1 MVKHDNPYFTQNAL
15 PESNKITGISSFLL
29 EFDPISV
36 VWGEDRRS
44 LSSPQTTRNEN
55 RIFWE
60 GWAMLS
66 QMYLKGLSDR
76 QQQTIRRVLSAAL
89 DAVDPRLAVQ
99 QALALQRALPRQGE
113 TLQAAGQGL
122 DLAGFRRIRVVGA
135 GKAALAMAWGALD
148 VLGERV
154 TDGLLIPKHAGE
166 GEEAL
171 PPRIAVL
178 RGGHPVPSAESVSS
192 TRALE
197 RLLSDSA
204 ASDLVLCLI
213 SGGGSAL
220 MTLPAEGTD
229 LAEMQELTRLLLGS
243 GADIGEMNTLRKHL
257 DRVKGGGL
265 ARMASPA
272 QLVTLVLSD
281 VIGSPLDVIAS
292 GPTVADPSTYA
303 DARQILA
310 KYRLEERVSRGIRSL
325 LERGARGELPET
337 VKPGDP
343 LLDRVS
349 TLVVGSNPLAA
360 AAGLAQAEAEGLRP
374 LLLTTFLQGEAA
386 QVGVVLAGLLKQ
398 VAATGQPLPRPCC
411 IAAGGETTVTL
422 RGKGLG
428 GRNQELALGA
438 AFLLSGLPD
447 VALVTLGTDGEDGP
461 TDAAG
466 AVVTGDTLRRA
477 REMGLDPLAFLQEND
492 SYPFFQALGDLV
504 LTGPTGT
511 NVNDLVFLF
520 AF

>member
-1 MVKHDNPYFTQNAL
+1 MLAQLTLMGL
-15 PESNKITGISSFLL
+15 PE
-29 EFDPISV
+29 
-36 VWGEDRRS
+36 
-44 LSSPQTTRNEN
+44 
-55 RIFWE
+55 
-60 GWAMLS
+60 
-66 QMYLKGLSDR
+66 R
-76 QQQTIRRVLSAAL
+76 QQQVVRRVLSAAL
-89 DAVDPRLAVQ
+89 AAVDPRLAVQ
-99 QALALQRALPRQGE
+99 RALSLRGDR
-113 TLQAAGQGL
+113 LLAAGQEL
-122 DLAGFRRIRVVGA
+122 DLAAYRRIRVVGA
-135 GKAALAMAWGALD
+135 GKAALAMALGALD

-154 TDGLLIPKHAGE
+154 TDGLLITKHTGESAGM
-166 GEEAL
+166 L
-171 PPRIAVL
+171 PPRIQV
-178 RGGHPVPSAESVSS
+178 RQGGHPVPSVESVSS

-197 RLLSDSA
+197 DLLADSA
-204 ASDLVLCLI
+204 ASDLVFCLI

-229 LAEMQELTRLLLGS
+229 LAEMQELTRLLLAC

-257 DRVKGGGL
+257 DRIKGGGL

-272 QLVTLVLSD
+272 RVIALVLSD

-303 DARQILA
+303 DARQILV
-310 KYRLEERVSRGIRSL
+310 KYRLAERVPPGIAAL

-343 LLDRVS
+343 LLERVS

-360 AAGLAQAEAEGLRP
+360 AAGLAQAEAEGLHP
-374 LLLTTFLQGEAA
+374 LLLTTYLQGEAS

-398 VAATGQPLPRPCC
+398 VEDTGQPLPRPCC

-438 AFLLSGLPD
+438 AFLLSGVPD
-447 VALVTLGTDGEDGP
+447 AALITLGTDGEDGP

-466 AVVTGDTLRRA
+466 AAVTGDTLRRA
-477 REMGLDPLAFLQEND
+477 RQMGLDPLAALQEND
-492 SYPFFQALGDLV
+492 SYHFFRALGDLV

-511 NVNDLVFLF
+511 NVNDLAFLF
-520 AF
+520 MF